1 MVEYGEVCGDIRQ
14 AVNPDI
20 SRCLEI
26 GRSGHQDIRV
36 QDTEEPRRKNP
47 FHRVPASP
55 CLRIMIYKGR
65 IIWQRKR

>member
-36 QDTEEPRRKNP
+36 QDIRRPGYQARESLGTEKE
-47 FHRVPASP
+47 
-55 CLRIMIYKGR
+55 IGR
-65 IIWQRKR
+65 